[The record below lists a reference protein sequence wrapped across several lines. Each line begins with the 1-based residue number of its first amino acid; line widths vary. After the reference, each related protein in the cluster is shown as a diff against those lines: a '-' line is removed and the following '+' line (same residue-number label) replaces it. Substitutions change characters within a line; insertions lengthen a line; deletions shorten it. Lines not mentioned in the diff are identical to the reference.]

1 MESLVVHTLPRLGH
15 PVLIGA
21 FAGWPDAQ
29 EGATYAVRYL
39 VRHLGAFPCASI
51 DPEEFYD
58 FQRVRPVVY
67 LNERGER
74 VVHWPAN
81 EFFAWQGNE
90 APFGLLLFAGIEPHL
105 RWKAFTRTI
114 LSMAQ
119 QVGVE
124 RVVLL
129 GSLLDAVPH
138 TREVRITGTA
148 NQPDLRRTLEGLGVF
163 GSRYQGPTGIGT
175 ALGEACTQAHLPFC
189 SLWAHCPHYLQISP
203 NPKAS
208 LALLQRLERLLGI
221 TFPLGA
227 LRGMVA
233 AFESE
238 VAKAVAANPELG
250 IHLRRL
256 EEAYDMASERPP
268 ERQEEL
274 PPPEEMV
281 KELEEFLRRQA
292 RGDGGSPQAPGPGQ
306 PSGGV

>member
-1 MESLVVHTLPRLGH
+1 MESLVVHTLPRLTR
-15 PVLIGA
+15 PVLAGA

-39 VRHLGAFPCASI
+39 VRQLGAAPCASI

-58 FQRVRPVVY
+58 FQRVRPIVY

-74 VVHWPAN
+74 VIHWPSN
-81 EFFAWQGNE
+81 EFFAWQGE
-90 APFGLLLFAGIEPHL
+90 GAPFGFLFFVGIEPHM
-105 RWKAFTRTI
+105 RWKTFTRTI
-114 LSMAQ
+114 LSLAQ

-124 RVVLL
+124 RVVML

-138 TREVRITGTA
+138 TREPRITGTA
-148 NQPDLRRTLEGLGVF
+148 NQPELRRTLEGLGVF
-163 GSRYQGPTGIGT
+163 GSRYQGPTGIGS
-175 ALGEACTQAHLPFC
+175 ALTEACTQARLPFC
-189 SLWAHCPHYLQISP
+189 SLWAHCPHYLQVSP

-208 LALLQRLERLLGI
+208 LALLERLERLLGVV
-221 TFPLGA
+221 FPLGA

-238 VAKAVAANPELG
+238 MAKAVASNPELAA
-250 IHLRRL
+250 HLRRL
-256 EEAYDMASERPP
+256 EEAYDMAAERPP

-281 KELEEFLRRQA
+281 KELEEFLRRQW
-292 RGDGGSPQAPGPGQ
+292 RGDGGPGASGAGNPPG
-306 PSGGV
+306 GG